1 MKRINKTL
9 SKAIILSLIMTG
21 VHTGGGTLFKNLCGM
36 GQWFYN

>member
-21 VHTGGGTLFKNLCGM
+21 VHTGGTLFKNLCGT

>member
-21 VHTGGGTLFKNLCGM
+21 VHTGGPLFKSLCGM
-36 GQWFYN
+36 G